1 MLSKLNLL
9 FPIYLLWQGEHHK
22 FVMTFHAASNFPI
35 DIYFLFDSSMTMEAY
50 LKEFANLADDIG
62 ESHLSLAAALI

>member
-1 MLSKLNLL
+1 
-9 FPIYLLWQGEHHK
+9 
-22 FVMTFHAASNFPI
+22 MTFHAASNFPI